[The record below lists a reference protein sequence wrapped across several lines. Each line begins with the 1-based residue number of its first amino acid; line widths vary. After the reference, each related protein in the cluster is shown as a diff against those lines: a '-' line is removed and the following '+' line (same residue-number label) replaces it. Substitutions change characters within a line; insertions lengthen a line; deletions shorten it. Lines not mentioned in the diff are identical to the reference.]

1 MRIWMNLVASVLL
14 LLVSISAHGYFRYVD
29 ENGKLVLSQT
39 IPNERVKYGYDIV
52 DRHGNL
58 LERVEPQLTQAEY
71 QRKLE
76 RDAARQECLKKLDRT
91 HKLYQVPGDIDYA
104 EQQALKSLE
113 NRVSNTR
120 ANLTVTKNQLLE
132 FESRAAQLDLAGK
145 ALPGT
150 LLDNIARAK
159 LQVDNLRQEIKLRNA
174 ERINLASEF
183 AFDRVVFGL
192 QEKDC
197 ADGLPP
203 QEGLAQS
210 QSEPD

>member
-1 MRIWMNLVASVLL
+1 MRIWMNLGACVLL

-39 IPNERVKYGYDIV
+39 IPNERVKYGYDVV
-52 DRHGNL
+52 DQHGNL
-58 LERVEPQLTQAEY
+58 IERVEPQLTEAEY

-76 RDAARQECLKKLDRT
+76 RDAAKKECLKMLDRV
-91 HKLYQVPGDIDYA
+91 HKLYQFSGDIEYA
-104 EQQALKSLE
+104 KEQALKSLE

-120 ANLTVTKNQLLE
+120 ANLTVAKNQLLE

-145 ALPGT
+145 VIPGT

-159 LQVDNLRQEIKLRNA
+159 LQVGNLEQEIKLRTA
-174 ERINLASEF
+174 ERVNLADKF

-203 QEGLAQS
+203 QRLAQS
-210 QSEPD
+210 ESAPE